1 MKHLFRTLLAGVA
14 LTMTAATASA
24 ELATLSVEV
33 SNVTA
38 TDADIKISCD
48 DPDVAYYYQVVALC
62 NLEPYGVTEQG
73 IYNYQKAEWEGYAA
87 EYELDDWKIFIEN
100 SMEYYETTEDTA
112 SEWVKV
118 IGGLKYVVYALGMD
132 PEGNLTTNV
141 AFQEFT
147 AVAGT
152 PSDITFDFEVL
163 KVEESRSGRVKAT
176 AKVTPSN
183 NDKYFVY
190 AWQTEYADKYEDLTP
205 GTVDYYRF
213 ISQIM
218 YGMDGAESLV
228 SGEQELTFDF
238 LAADKEYYLIA
249 MGFDDNVAPTT
260 APVKFKFTSTL
271 TPAVVEPENTIEL
284 TLTDITSMDGHLVL
298 KPSDPEMLYFIDVT
312 KKSRIDENGGIEN
325 IPNSEIIDWWKWL
338 ADMYSDMEWTDLIPM
353 QCRKGEI
360 DCMMSEMIDEKEL
373 SNVYWNTEYVLYA
386 VGFDLEGNV
395 ISNVANVVF
404 TTPAPGKSDITF
416 EFKPVSF
423 EECED
428 YPKWYNAVFE
438 VIPSNNDEEFV
449 TNYCKTRII
458 DQYDDRDETED
469 EIIQFQFM
477 DDFAYH
483 QGPSMVEM
491 PYLDKTDGRGDVDYY
506 IIALG
511 WNGGPT
517 TSIQKYQFD
526 MDTEIPDNSGI
537 NMTQSDKPMV
547 MTGKGRIELL
557 GSYDAAAVF
566 STSGQ
571 YLGAMRPGTFVNVQP
586 GIYVVH
592 FLQNGKNHNVKV
604 VVK

>member
-38 TDADIKISCD
+38 TDADIKITCD
-48 DPDVAYYYQVVALC
+48 DPDVAYHYEVVSLLS
-62 NLEPYGVTEQG
+62 LEPYGVTEQG
-73 IYNYQKAEWEGYAA
+73 IYNYQKALWERYAV
-87 EYELDDWKIFIEN
+87 EYELDDWKIFID
-100 SMEYYETTEDTA
+100 SAMDTYDTWEDTA
-112 SEWVKV
+112 AGWVTV
-118 IGGLKYVVYALGMD
+118 IGGQKYVVYALGMD
-132 PEGNLTTNV
+132 TEGNLTTNV

-163 KVEESRSGRVKAT
+163 KVEESISGRVKAT

-183 NDKYFVY
+183 NDKYYVK

-205 GTVDYYRF
+205 GTADYQAF
-213 ISQIM
+213 VSNVM
-218 YGMDGAESLV
+218 YDIDGVESLV

-271 TPAVVEPENTIEL
+271 TPVEEPKNTIEL

-312 KKSRIDENGGIEN
+312 KKSRIDEKGGIEN
-325 IPNSEIIDWWKWL
+325 IPNSEIIDWWKYL
-338 ADMYSDMEWTDLIPM
+338 ADMYSDMVWTDLIPM
-353 QCRKGEI
+353 QCRSGAI
-360 DCMMSEMIDEKEL
+360 DCMMSEMIDKKEL

-404 TTPAPGKSDITF
+404 TTPAPKKDSNITF

-423 EECED
+423 EDNED
-428 YPKWYNAVFE
+428 YPRYYNAVFE
-438 VIPSNNDEEFV
+438 VIPSNDDEEYV
-449 TNYCKTRII
+449 TEYCKTRII

-477 DDFAYH
+477 DYFKYH
-483 QGPSMVEM
+483 QGPCTVEM
-491 PYLDKTDGRGDVDYY
+491 PNLEKEDGRGDVDYY

-537 NMTQSDKPMV
+537 NITQSDKPMV